1 MEPIKKI
8 KAIKIAHQ
16 QNRYIDDFVS
26 VEEPLEIRLVY
37 GPTEDRQK
45 KSVSITMRTPGDD
58 ENLALGFLKNEGII
72 RDVND
77 VLKSAF
83 QTFHKGELN
92 PNIITI
98 HLHPEVNLHTF
109 SLERNFYTTSSCGL
123 CGKASIEAVQNTGI
137 PHLPI
142 IPEVIDIS
150 MLLSLPDK
158 IREHQPNFTVTGGLH
173 AAALFDSKGQMLHVA
188 EDVGRHNAM
197 DKLCGWILRHDSH
210 IDLTR
215 NFLVLSGRTSF
226 ELIQKAAFT
235 GIPVVCAVGAPSSLA
250 IETADAANITLTGF
264 TKSTGANIYTHAE
277 RISGL

>member
-1 MEPIKKI
+1 MDPIKKI
-8 KAIKIAHQ
+8 KAIKIASRE
-16 QNRYIDDFVS
+16 NRYIDDFVS

-37 GPTEDRQK
+37 GPPEDRQK

-58 ENLALGFLKNEGII
+58 ENLAMGFLKNEGII
-72 RDVND
+72 RDVKD
-77 VLKSAF
+77 VLKCAF

-92 PNIITI
+92 PNIITV

-123 CGKASIEAVQNTGI
+123 CGKASIEAVQNIGI
-137 PHLPI
+137 PHLQV
-142 IPEVIDIS
+142 IPAVIDIS

-158 IREHQPNFTVTGGLH
+158 IKEYQLNFAATGGLH
-173 AAALFDSKGQMLHVA
+173 AAALFDAKGKMLHVA

-197 DKLCGWILRHDSH
+197 DKLSGWIIKHDSH
-210 IDLTR
+210 LDLSH
-215 NFLVLSGRTSF
+215 NILVLSGRTSF

-235 GIPVVCAVGAPSSLA
+235 GIPIVCAVGAPSSLA
-250 IETADAANITLTGF
+250 IETAEAANITLTGF
-264 TKSTGANIYTHAE
+264 TKTSGANIYSHAE

>member
-1 MEPIKKI
+1 MDPIKKI
-8 KAIKIAHQ
+8 KVIKIASRE
-16 QNRYIDDFVS
+16 NRYIDDFVS

-37 GPTEDRQK
+37 GPPEDRQK

-58 ENLALGFLKNEGII
+58 ENLAMGFLKNEGII
-72 RDVND
+72 RDVKD
-77 VLKSAF
+77 VLKCAF

-92 PNIITI
+92 PNIITV

-123 CGKASIEAVQNTGI
+123 CGKASIEAVQNIGI
-137 PHLPI
+137 PHLQV
-142 IPEVIDIS
+142 IPAVIDIS

-158 IREHQPNFTVTGGLH
+158 IKEYQLNFAATGGLH
-173 AAALFDSKGQMLHVA
+173 AAALFDAKGKMLHVA

-197 DKLCGWILRHDSH
+197 DKLSGWIIKHDSH
-210 IDLTR
+210 LDLSH
-215 NFLVLSGRTSF
+215 NILVLSGRTSF

-235 GIPVVCAVGAPSSLA
+235 GIPIVCAVGAPSSLA
-250 IETADAANITLTGF
+250 IETAEAANITLTGF
-264 TKSTGANIYTHAE
+264 TKTSGANIYSHAE

>member
-1 MEPIKKI
+1 MDPIKKI
-8 KAIKIAHQ
+8 KAIKIASRE
-16 QNRYIDDFVS
+16 NRYIDDFVS

-37 GPTEDRQK
+37 GPPEDRQK

-58 ENLALGFLKNEGII
+58 ENLAMGFLNNEGII
-72 RDVND
+72 RDVKD
-77 VLKSAF
+77 VLKCAF

-92 PNIITI
+92 PNIITV

-123 CGKASIEAVQNTGI
+123 CGKASIEAVQNIGI
-137 PHLPI
+137 PHLQV
-142 IPEVIDIS
+142 IPAVIDIS

-158 IREHQPNFTVTGGLH
+158 IKEYQLNFAATGGLH
-173 AAALFDSKGQMLHVA
+173 AAALFDAKGKMLHVA

-197 DKLCGWILRHDSH
+197 DKLSGWIIKHDSH
-210 IDLTR
+210 LDLSH
-215 NFLVLSGRTSF
+215 NILVLSGRTSF

-235 GIPVVCAVGAPSSLA
+235 GIPIVCAVGAPSSLA
-250 IETADAANITLTGF
+250 IETAEAANITLTGF
-264 TKSTGANIYTHAE
+264 TKTSGANIYSHAE

>member
-1 MEPIKKI
+1 MDPIKKI
-8 KAIKIAHQ
+8 KAIKIASRE
-16 QNRYIDDFVS
+16 NRYIDDFVS

-37 GPTEDRQK
+37 GPPEDRQK

-58 ENLALGFLKNEGII
+58 ENLAMGFLNNEGII
-72 RDVND
+72 RDVKD
-77 VLKSAF
+77 VLKCAF

-92 PNIITI
+92 PNIITV

-123 CGKASIEAVQNTGI
+123 CGKASIEAVQNISI
-137 PHLPI
+137 PHLQV
-142 IPEVIDIS
+142 IPAVIDIS

-158 IREHQPNFTVTGGLH
+158 IKEYQLNFAATGGLH
-173 AAALFDSKGQMLHVA
+173 AAALFDAKGKMLHVA

-197 DKLCGWILRHDSH
+197 DKLSGWIIKHDSH
-210 IDLTR
+210 LDLSH
-215 NFLVLSGRTSF
+215 NILVLSGRTSF

-235 GIPVVCAVGAPSSLA
+235 GIPIVCAVGAPSSLA
-250 IETADAANITLTGF
+250 IETAEAANITLTGF
-264 TKSTGANIYTHAE
+264 TKTSGANIYSHAE

>member
-1 MEPIKKI
+1 MDPIKKI
-8 KAIKIAHQ
+8 KAIKIANQ

-72 RDVND
+72 RDVKD

-123 CGKASIEAVQNTGI
+123 CGKASIEAVQSTGI

-142 IPEVIDIS
+142 IPAVIDIS

-158 IREHQPNFTVTGGLH
+158 IREHQPNFTATGGLH
-173 AAALFDSKGQMLHVA
+173 AAALFDSTGRMLHVA

-197 DKLCGWILRHDSH
+197 DKLCGWILKKDSQT
-210 IDLTR
+210 DLTR
-215 NFLVLSGRTSF
+215 NILILSGRTSF
-226 ELIQKAAFT
+226 ELIQKAAFS
-235 GIPVVCAVGAPSSLA
+235 GIPIVCAVGAPSSLA
-250 IETADAANITLTGF
+250 IETAEAANITLTGF
-264 TKSTGANIYTHAE
+264 TKMSGANIYSHVE

>member
-1 MEPIKKI
+1 MDPIKKI
-8 KAIKIAHQ
+8 KVIKIASLE
-16 QNRYIDDFVS
+16 NRYIDDFVS

-37 GPTEDRQK
+37 GPPEDRQK

-58 ENLALGFLKNEGII
+58 ENLAMGFLKNEGII
-72 RDVND
+72 RDVKD
-77 VLKSAF
+77 VLKCAF

-92 PNIITI
+92 PNIITV

-123 CGKASIEAVQNTGI
+123 CGKASIEAVQNIGI
-137 PHLPI
+137 PHLQV
-142 IPEVIDIS
+142 IPAVIDIS

-158 IREHQPNFTVTGGLH
+158 IKEYQLNFAATGGLH
-173 AAALFDSKGQMLHVA
+173 AAALFDAKGKMLHVA

-197 DKLCGWILRHDSH
+197 DKLSGWIIKHNSH
-210 IDLTR
+210 LDLSH
-215 NFLVLSGRTSF
+215 NILVLSGRTSF

-235 GIPVVCAVGAPSSLA
+235 GIPIVCAVGAPSSLA
-250 IETADAANITLTGF
+250 IETAEAANITLTGF
-264 TKSTGANIYTHAE
+264 TKTSGANIYSHAE

>member
-1 MEPIKKI
+1 MDPIKKI
-8 KAIKIAHQ
+8 KAIKIANQ

-72 RDVND
+72 RDVKD

-142 IPEVIDIS
+142 IPAVIDIS

-158 IREHQPNFTVTGGLH
+158 IREHQPNFTATGGLH
-173 AAALFDSKGQMLHVA
+173 AAALFDSKGRMLHVA

-197 DKLCGWILRHDSH
+197 DKLCGWILKKDSQT
-210 IDLTR
+210 DLTR
-215 NFLVLSGRTSF
+215 NILILSGRTSF
-226 ELIQKAAFT
+226 ELIQKAAFS
-235 GIPVVCAVGAPSSLA
+235 GIPIVCAVGAPSSLA
-250 IETADAANITLTGF
+250 IETAEAANITLTGF
-264 TKSTGANIYTHAE
+264 TKMSGANIYSHVE

>member
-8 KAIKIAHQ
+8 KAIKIANQ
-16 QNRYIDDFVS
+16 QNRYIEDFVS

-37 GPTEDRQK
+37 GSTEDRQK

-72 RDVND
+72 RNVND
-77 VLKSAF
+77 VLKCAF

-92 PNIITI
+92 SNIITI

-123 CGKASIEAVQNTGI
+123 CGKASIEAVQNIGI

-150 MLLSLPDK
+150 MLLTLPDR
-158 IREHQPNFTVTGGLH
+158 IRENQPSFAATGGLH
-173 AAALFDSKGQMLHVA
+173 AAALFDSKGRILHVA

-215 NFLVLSGRTSF
+215 NILVLSGRTSF

-250 IETADAANITLTGF
+250 IETAEAANITLTGF
-264 TKSTGANIYTHAE
+264 TKTSGANIYTHAE

>member
-1 MEPIKKI
+1 MDPIKKI
-8 KAIKIAHQ
+8 KVIKIASRE
-16 QNRYIDDFVS
+16 NRYIDDFVS

-37 GPTEDRQK
+37 GPPEDRQK

-58 ENLALGFLKNEGII
+58 ENLAMGFLKNEGII
-72 RDVND
+72 RDVKD
-77 VLKSAF
+77 VLKCAF

-92 PNIITI
+92 PNIITV

-123 CGKASIEAVQNTGI
+123 CGKASIEAVQNIGI
-137 PHLPI
+137 PHLQV
-142 IPEVIDIS
+142 IPAVIDIS

-158 IREHQPNFTVTGGLH
+158 IKEYQLNFAATGGLH
-173 AAALFDSKGQMLHVA
+173 AAALFDAKGKMLHVA

-197 DKLCGWILRHDSH
+197 DKLSGWIIKHNSH
-210 IDLTR
+210 LDLSH
-215 NFLVLSGRTSF
+215 NILVLSGRTSF

-235 GIPVVCAVGAPSSLA
+235 GIPIVCAVGAPSSLA
-250 IETADAANITLTGF
+250 IETAEAANITLTGF
-264 TKSTGANIYTHAE
+264 TKTSGANIYSHAE